1 MEEIWKNV
9 VGYEGFYEV
18 SNFGNIKRVGGF
30 RGVNKA
36 YLDNYYLK
44 HKDNGKG
51 YFRVKLSV
59 NSQPKM
65 IMVHRIIAEAFLPM
79 IKNKNIVNHKD
90 GNKKNNA
97 LLNLEWCTQSE
108 NCIHASKIGLLS
120 DKKGEKHPK
129 SKLTNKDVLTIRSLD
144 EDNFFR
150 LAKEYNVSYSTIMR
164 IISRKSWSHI

>member
-1 MEEIWKNV
+1 MVEIWKDV
-9 VGYEGFYEV
+9 VGYEGFYQV
-18 SNFGNIKRVGGF
+18 SNFGNIKRIGSF
-30 RGVNKA
+30 KGVNKL

-59 NSQPKM
+59 NGKIKM
-65 IMVHRIIAEAFLPM
+65 IMVHRIIAEAFVTR
-79 IKNKNIVNHKD
+79 IKNKNVINHKD

-120 DKKGEKHPK
+120 NKKGENHPK
-129 SKLTNKDVLTIRSLD
+129 SKLTNEDILTIRSLD
-144 EDNFFR
+144 VNNFFL
-150 LAKEYNVSYSTIMR
+150 LAEKYNVSYSTIMR
-164 IISRKSWSHI
+164 IISRKTWSHI